1 MRNKQGETHSNFN
14 VDRLFEIALK
24 LENQNG
30 TLEESLAENS
40 MSFLLAEE
48 LDKKDIEELR
58 SATVAVAKSVD
69 TIQKAIAD
77 KLPSV
82 STYLDGL
89 STNIEKAQKFTAEL
103 DMDSPDGIVGAVKK
117 FFGGKID
124 AKTALQSVLQ
134 LQAKAKQV
142 TDTLEGALGLLIKN
156 IGGLIKDEAQKD
168 SPLRDIAGTD
178 PIPDEAKMK
187 QAVAKALKGSQP
199 GMIGKLVNFLKGS
212 TAKSDLLQGIGDL
225 DGNLLADD
233 IMGLSLN
240 DLQALNDAMAAAP
253 DVETPSQST
262 TQDIATAD
270 QPEGGGEQEEPAG
283 EATPEEEAEAEG
295 AADAAAEE
303 ASSKRA
309 PPGEGAEYIVTQWAD
324 AGKTLSR
331 NVSKKQRAN
340 LSKSLGGVF
349 KTASDKLG
357 ADVTA
362 AIDSWRGAQKVLQ
375 SPNVSDKQI
384 DALKANLSDFVSG
397 IIAAES
403 RDPMRAVRSAHTK
416 MSRYLIENG
425 AYSKDV
431 ILEWNHKKLI
441 SEFVHTYCSIE
452 IYTLEPTGLLQ
463 EHLIDPYEDTAYD
476 EDELIQSHWLR
487 MAGLGDK

>member
-1 MRNKQGETHSNFN
+1 MRNKQGESHSNFN

-24 LENQNG
+24 LEKQNG

-69 TIQKAIAD
+69 TIQKAVGD

-82 STYLDGL
+82 ATYL
-89 STNIEKAQKFTAEL
+89 
-103 DMDSPDGIVGAVKK
+103 
-117 FFGGKID
+117 D

-199 GMIGKLVNFLKGS
+199 GMIGKLVNFLKGA

-233 IMGLSLN
+233 ILGLSLN
-240 DLQALNDAMAAAP
+240 ELQALNDAMGKAP

-262 TQDIATAD
+262 TQDIATAE
-270 QPEGGGEQEEPAG
+270 PAEGGGEQEEPAG

-295 AADAAAEE
+295 AADSAAEE
-303 ASSKRA
+303 AASKRA

-340 LSKSLGGVF
+340 LSKALGGVF
-349 KTASDKLG
+349 KTASEKLG

-362 AIDSWRGAQKVLQ
+362 AVDSWRGAQKVLQ

-384 DALKANLSDFVSG
+384 DALK
-397 IIAAES
+397 
-403 RDPMRAVRSAHTK
+403 
-416 MSRYLIENG
+416 
-425 AYSKDV
+425 
-431 ILEWNHKKLI
+431 
-441 SEFVHTYCSIE
+441 
-452 IYTLEPTGLLQ
+452 
-463 EHLIDPYEDTAYD
+463 
-476 EDELIQSHWLR
+476 
-487 MAGLGDK
+487 